1 MFRVKD
7 VHDRHS
13 AFETLASKTHNDQ
26 QYCWSHIICDAKEL
40 EDFYGDEGGRIK
52 RSLQAVFKEAKGYHG
67 HGTKEDIERLYHKL
81 VFFLDSDYEHAKC
94 SKFVKNLLKRRK
106 EWLFGFV
113 MSPDVEPT
121 NNRVERAL
129 RSSVI
134 YRKVSGGSRSGR
146 GAEIYTTIYSI
157 YYTTKLRGKNF
168 IADTPS
174 VIKRNLN
181 SEHF

>member
-1 MFRVKD
+1 M
-7 VHDRHS
+7 
-13 AFETLASKTHNDQ
+13 
-26 QYCWSHIICDAKEL
+26 
-40 EDFYGDEGGRIK
+40 
-52 RSLQAVFKEAKGYHG
+52 
-67 HGTKEDIERLYHKL
+67 
-81 VFFLDSDYEHAKC
+81 FFLDSDYEHAKC

-174 VIKRNLN
+174 VIKRKAKPG
-181 SEHF
+181 